1 MTEIKRTKDS
11 KSENFPVGS
20 FLIPRR
26 LRPHVAAF
34 YDFARTADDIAD
46 SYKISAEEKL
56 GRLDALENVL
66 DGANAGGE
74 NFLLC
79 AEKLRE
85 SLKECNV
92 TNWHAKDLLTAFR
105 QDARGRTYHTWED
118 VMAYCR
124 NSAGSVGRF
133 MLDLHGEN
141 PTAYWPSD
149 ALCAALQMN
158 NHLQDCQDDYCNRA
172 RVYIPKD
179 WFSAEHLKF
188 DALSDKTTCAA
199 LQRVFDRVTAGI
211 EGLLVEGSSL
221 PLVIADRGLRMEVSV
236 IFRLAQR
243 LLKRLKK
250 HDVLKR
256 KVELKRT
263 DWIMAGALGVIGG
276 LRRKKI
282 ECLKKSDL
290 NPPKK

>member
-1 MTEIKRTKDS
+1 MAEIKRTKNANQ
-11 KSENFPVGS
+11 ENFPVGS
-20 FLIPRR
+20 FLIPSE
-26 LRPHVAAF
+26 LRPHIFAF

-46 SYKISAEEKL
+46 AYGVSAAEKL
-56 GRLDALENVL
+56 EKLDALEAVL
-66 DGANAGGE
+66 TQNAHADNE
-74 NFLLC
+74 TLC
-79 AEKLRE
+79 AQKLFE
-85 SLKECNV
+85 SLKERNI
-92 TNWHAKDLLTAFR
+92 TDQHAKDLLKAFR
-105 QDARGRTYHTWED
+105 QDAKGHTYHTWED

-158 NHLQDCQDDYCNRA
+158 NHLQDCKEDYQNRS

-179 WFSAEHLKF
+179 WFKAEELKYE
-188 DALSDKTTCAA
+188 ALDDKTTCAA
-199 LQRVFDRVTAGI
+199 MQRVFNRVTAGI

-221 PLVIADRGLRMEVSV
+221 ALVIVNRGLRMEVCV

-250 HDVLKR
+250 KDILKR
-256 KVELKRT
+256 KVELTKR
-263 DWIMAGALGVIGG
+263 DWIFASTCGIIGG

-290 NPPKK
+290 KTPNE

>member
-1 MTEIKRTKDS
+1 MSDITRS
-11 KSENFPVGS
+11 KNADQENFPVGS
-20 FLIPRR
+20 FLIPAP

-46 SYKISAEEKL
+46 VYGVSAAEKL
-56 GRLDALENVL
+56 ERLNALEAVL
-66 DGANAGGE
+66 EGRAVSDKETA
-74 NFLLC
+74 C

-85 SLKECNV
+85 SLKECGV
-92 TNWHAKDLLTAFR
+92 TDQHAKDLLKAFR
-105 QDARGRTYHTWED
+105 QDAEGHTYHTWED
-118 VMAYCR
+118 IMAYCR

-158 NHLQDCQDDYCNRA
+158 NHLQDCKEDYQNRA

-179 WFSAEHLKF
+179 WFKAEELKYE
-188 DALSDKTTCAA
+188 ALDDKTTCAA
-199 LQRVFDRVTAGI
+199 MQRVFDRVIAGI
-211 EGLLVEGSSL
+211 EGLLIESSSL
-221 PLVIADRGLRMEVSV
+221 PLVIVNRGLRMEVSV
-236 IFRLAQR
+236 IFHLARR
-243 LLKRLKK
+243 LLNRLKK
-250 HDVLKR
+250 KDILKR
-256 KVELKRT
+256 KVELTRS
-263 DWIMAGALGVIGG
+263 DWFFAGIGGVVGG

-290 NPPKK
+290 KPRKD